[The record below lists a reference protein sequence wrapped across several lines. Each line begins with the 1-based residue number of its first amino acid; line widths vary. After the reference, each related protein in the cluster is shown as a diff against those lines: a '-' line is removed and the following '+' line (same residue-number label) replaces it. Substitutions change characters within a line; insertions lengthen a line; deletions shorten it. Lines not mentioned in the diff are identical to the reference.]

1 MFEEITCSIL
11 SSCNMDERPTKL
23 REEYTKPN
31 KYIKKITKY
40 LQYKNPKKLQALQ
53 NPHSMQDVGSA
64 QTSPSN
70 IQRKEESKHKVW
82 QTMASKS
89 TISWLIFSNTTFKQ
103 QIRMEKYMGV
113 ELENKGLT
121 KIESGSHK
129 KRKEKNGDVWSKF
142 E

>member
-1 MFEEITCSIL
+1 
-11 SSCNMDERPTKL
+11 
-23 REEYTKPN
+23 
-31 KYIKKITKY
+31 
-40 LQYKNPKKLQALQ
+40 
-53 NPHSMQDVGSA
+53 
-64 QTSPSN
+64 
-70 IQRKEESKHKVW
+70 
-82 QTMASKS
+82 MASKS